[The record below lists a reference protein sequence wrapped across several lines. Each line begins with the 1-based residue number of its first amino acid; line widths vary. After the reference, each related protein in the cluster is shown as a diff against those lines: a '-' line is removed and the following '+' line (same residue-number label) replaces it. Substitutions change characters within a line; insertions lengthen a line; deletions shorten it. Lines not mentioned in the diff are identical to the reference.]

1 MVVVWIVL
9 AAVFIG
15 IYVAVHRLRVR
26 TMRRF
31 IERGGF
37 GGADRDDWS

>member
-1 MVVVWIVL
+1 MVWIVV
-9 AAVFIG
+9 AAVFAS
-15 IYVAVHRLRVR
+15 IYVALHRLRVK
-26 TMRRF
+26 TMRRY